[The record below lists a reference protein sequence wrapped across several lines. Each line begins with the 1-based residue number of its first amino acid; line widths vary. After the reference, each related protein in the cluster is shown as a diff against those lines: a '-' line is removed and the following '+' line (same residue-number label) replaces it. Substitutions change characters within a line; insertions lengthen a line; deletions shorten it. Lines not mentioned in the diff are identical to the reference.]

1 MNHDYGIII
10 GLIAAVCSAGVL
22 GLSYLGAYFLGHSR
36 GRREAQLDQRA
47 FDHEM
52 MEALPGDRV
61 AAIEGALSTMAQA
74 IERLTDAQR
83 IALLDRVRAGAEP
96 RAPGGRTGKHNTP
109 A

>member
-1 MNHDYGIII
+1 MNGDYGIVIA
-10 GLIAAVCSAGVL
+10 LIAAVCSAAVL

-36 GRREAQLDQRA
+36 GRREAELDQRSL
-47 FDHEM
+47 DEEM
-52 MEALPGDRV
+52 HGVPGERV

-83 IALLDRVRAGAEP
+83 IALLDRVRVASEP
-96 RAPGGRTGKHNTP
+96 RAPSRSGQHNTP

>member
-1 MNHDYGIII
+1 MEPDFGIII
-10 GLIAAVCSAGVL
+10 GLIAAICSAGVL

-36 GRREAQLDQRA
+36 GRREAELDQRA
-47 FDHEM
+47 LDQEM
-52 MEALPGDRV
+52 LNALPGDRT

-83 IALLDRVRAGAEP
+83 IALLDRVRTGSDP
-96 RAPGGRTGKHNTP
+96 RPPGGRVGHNTP

>member
-1 MNHDYGIII
+1 MQPDIGIFI

-36 GRREAQLDQRA
+36 GRREVEQ
-47 FDHEM
+47 EM
-52 MEALPGDRV
+52 MDALPGDRA

-83 IALLDRVRAGAEP
+83 AALLDRVRAASEP
-96 RAPGGRTGKHNTP
+96 RPPGGRIGQHNTP